1 MAKKM
6 KVSVVCLKSLYLR
19 ACAATLV
26 LAAPIFFG
34 ACSFRNDG
42 RFSVLS
48 GVIAWSRRDWALSAS
63 SFLDSAARAKSQGSE
78 HVEEYAVYGL
88 ASTWL
93 AQDEYDPALAR
104 LASIKDSASGEIRA
118 SVWYQAGVIAYRRGE
133 FDEAAACF
141 KRSLQNDP
149 SAVDAKINLEL
160 SHRSLE
166 EAEARSSG
174 SSSGFTE
181 DATQNQET
189 EMIFSLVRKK
199 EQDRWKNQEDGTKAS
214 SVVDY

>member
-6 KVSVVCLKSLYLR
+6 KSSGALPRSVRLR
-19 ACAATLV
+19 GVFAAVACI
-26 LAAPIFFG
+26 APIFLG

-48 GVIAWSRRDWALSAS
+48 GVIAWARRDWALSAS
-63 SFLDSAARAKSQGSE
+63 SFLDSAARAKAQGSE

-88 ASTWL
+88 ASTWI

-104 LASIKDSASGEIRA
+104 LASIQDSASSEIRA
-118 SVWYQAGVIAYRRGE
+118 SVWYQAGIIAYRRGE

-166 EAEARSSG
+166 EAEASSSG
-174 SSSGFTE
+174 AASGFTE
-181 DATQNQET
+181 DAAQNQET

-199 EQDRWKNQEDGTKAS
+199 EQDRWKNQEDGSKAS
-214 SVVDY
+214 SVADY